1 MALFCTAE
9 VIASL
14 QKAERESPR
23 DSSGGMKRRSFTIGV
38 LIGLM
43 VLSALMGSALGLVM
57 GTAAPPAQISL
68 MFGLIL
74 TPLLFTGC
82 TFNPW
87 AALASLKW
95 FQVVTLFNPL
105 TYASEGLRSAMLPAM
120 GSHPFPTLAIGWS
133 LLGLSV
139 AAVASFITGIKL
151 FHRRVVS

>member
-1 MALFCTAE
+1 
-9 VIASL
+9 
-14 QKAERESPR
+14 
-23 DSSGGMKRRSFTIGV
+23 MKRSSFTIGV

-57 GTAAPPAQISL
+57 GTAVPPTQISL

-87 AALASLKW
+87 ASLASLKW

-105 TYASEGLRSAMLPAM
+105 TYASEGLRFAMLPAM
-120 GSHPFPTLAIGWS
+120 GGHPFPTLAIGRS

-139 AAVASFITGIKL
+139 ATIASLSIGIKL